1 MEDGGGVALGG
12 PFKLVHVAIALGLAD
27 VADGLFGLDFDGH
40 VEVLEGLFE
49 LLALDPDFASV
60 DVGVEVLGE
69 LADGLAQLV
78 LGGGSYNLQG
88 VVHPGELFVG
98 DGEEDVGVAL
108 VEGLVLEEESEVFDG
123 LVVLSLGEVADA
135 DEIARFCVV
144 AGLEDVLEDLLRLV
158 GLAFAEEAFALE
170 DLVGVDE
177 PAELA

>member
-1 MEDGGGVALGG
+1 ME
-12 PFKLVHVAIALGLAD
+12 
-27 VADGLFGLDFDGH
+27 
-40 VEVLEGLFE
+40 
-49 LLALDPDFASV
+49 
-60 DVGVEVLGE
+60 
-69 LADGLAQLV
+69 
-78 LGGGSYNLQG
+78 G
-88 VVHPGELFVG
+88 VVHPGELLVG
-98 DGEEDVGVAL
+98 DGEEDVGVAF

-135 DEIARFCVV
+135 DEVARFCVV